1 MALTAVAVLAACAGM
16 AVAVMGNDAE
26 PFNSD
31 PIDSAAPEPV
41 ATELSAAQLVGQRL
55 VAGFQGGD
63 VPKGLERMIA
73 RGRIAGV
80 ILFAENVQGD
90 AETRRLVASLQ
101 EIRRPDKLSMPL
113 AVMVDQEGGLVKR
126 VPGPP
131 SASAEEMGARGSA
144 FAKRQGAATGRNLSS
159 LGINVDLAPV
169 LDVARAGGAIDGEER
184 SFGRTPARVIDVG
197 VRGFAA
203 GLRRGGVAATAKHFP
218 GLGAADVNTDDASQ
232 EISISR
238 GRLRA
243 VDEAP
248 FAAFSDAG
256 GELIM
261 LGLATYPAFSDR
273 PAAMSRSIATGELRR
288 RLGFDGVT
296 VTDSLDAAA
305 ALALGSR
312 TRVALAAAGAGSDIL
327 LYGDWRTAR
336 EVSRPLRRGL
346 ASGKLDS
353 GEFGAS
359 VERVLTLRRGLG

>member
-1 MALTAVAVLAACAGM
+1 MAVAVLAACAGM

-26 PFNSD
+26 PVN
-31 PIDSAAPEPV
+31 SAAPEPV
-41 ATELSAAQLVGQRL
+41 APELSSAQLAGQRL
-55 VAGFQGGD
+55 VAGFQGAD
-63 VPKGLERMIA
+63 VPRGLERMIA

-80 ILFAENVQGD
+80 ILFAENVDGEAQI
-90 AETRRLVASLQ
+90 RRLVDSLQ
-101 EIRRPDKLSMPL
+101 GIRRPDGLSMPL
-113 AVMVDQEGGLVKR
+113 AVMVDQEGGLVER

-131 SASAEEMGARGSA
+131 SASAEEMGERGSG
-144 FAKRQGAATGRNLSS
+144 FARRQGRATGRSLSS

-169 LDVARAGGAIDGEER
+169 LDVARPGGAIDGEQR
-184 SFGRTPARVIDVG
+184 SFGRTPSRVIDVG
-197 VRGFAA
+197 VDGFAA

-218 GLGAADVNTDDASQ
+218 GLGAADVNTDDAAQ

-256 GELIM
+256 GELVM

-288 RLGFDGVT
+288 RLGFAGVS

-305 ALALGSR
+305 AIALGSR
-312 TRVALAAAGAGSDIL
+312 SKVAVAAADAGSDLL

-336 EVSRPLRRGL
+336 KVSKPLRRGL
-346 ASGKLDS
+346 ASGELER
-353 GEFGAS
+353 GQFEAS
-359 VERVLTLRRGLG
+359 VERVLALRRGLGG